1 MKTSKRLMLGFRIEM
16 AIRVATRLLHCVMGY
31 FRRKQKYQL
40 PEISNEPGWEG
51 SDEAYLLASNIVF
64 EMANKLE
71 IPWFKPA
78 LKRYLSNLAKNK
90 TKVRDEDLSFI
101 QLQTSKVWD
110 LFRTYMMSPEV
121 NGRWSSEARSELSD
135 LFADA
140 ASHAPYR
147 YQPPNLEQ
155 FDKAQLTCLSLE
167 VCLVDD
173 KQILANAIFEVVEV
187 IWCHHLDENPRRL
200 A

>member
-1 MKTSKRLMLGFRIEM
+1 
-16 AIRVATRLLHCVMGY
+16 MGI
-31 FRRKQKYQL
+31 FGKKQKHQL

-64 EMANKLE
+64 ETANRLE
-71 IPWFKPA
+71 ISWFQPA
-78 LKRYLSNLAKNK
+78 LKKYLAYLGKNGI
-90 TKVRDEDLSFI
+90 KVRDEDLTFI
-101 QLQTSKVWD
+101 QLQTSKIWD
-110 LFRTYMMSPEV
+110 LFRTYMMSPDISGVWNSEV
-121 NGRWSSEARSELSD
+121 RAGLFD
-135 LFADA
+135 LLVDA
-140 ASHAPYR
+140 ASNTPHR

-167 VCLVDD
+167 ICLMDN

-187 IWCHHLDENPRRL
+187 IWCHHLDKNPNRR